1 MASEVSASD
10 AEVTVVTR
18 QQMLDEL
25 FTAASVLKGLKPM
38 EKIRAGSRHS
48 LLIEVQSS
56 IPLFPLRWLRFL
68 TGQNA
73 DVTLEALNA
82 IYHAFWSQM
91 TQCVDIFKSSRMNYP
106 GRDRVSMQAI
116 EDEHFRQLQLLKR
129 LRSEARASLAGLRSL
144 LITYRESSQFVASV
158 KVLLQNVQ
166 DKLAQME
173 RDVNTT
179 FGGGCIGPGGPSLPP
194 LPPEPSAATVIGGG
208 AAAAPGSQAAS
219 SAPTAPT
226 PPLVTLPAPGPL
238 STPAPFP
245 SAVAAATANTAAHA
259 ANPVPAPLWA
269 SKVNPR
275 TVTAPSSSSGTKT

>member
-1 MASEVSASD
+1 MASEVPPSD

-38 EKIRAGSRHS
+38 EKIRVGSRHS

-56 IPLFPLRWLRFL
+56 IPVFPLRWLRFL
-68 TGQNA
+68 TGQSA

-82 IYHAFWSQM
+82 IYCAFWSQM
-91 TQCVDIFKSSRMNYP
+91 TECVDLFKASRMNYP

-129 LRSEARASLAGLRSL
+129 LRSEARASLAGLRTL

-166 DKLAQME
+166 DKLAQMD

-179 FGGGCIGPGGPSLPP
+179 FGGGCIGIPCNSTLPSSTDASVA
-194 LPPEPSAATVIGGG
+194 SAASN
-208 AAAAPGSQAAS
+208 AAVQTHTPMAPLAS
-219 SAPTAPT
+219 TSTSIVVPTAP
-226 PPLVTLPAPGPL
+226 PAPPVTASVAGPPP
-238 STPAPFP
+238 STPAPF
-245 SAVAAATANTAAHA
+245 
-259 ANPVPAPLWA
+259 PLWA
-269 SKVNPR
+269 SKVNSGM
-275 TVTAPSSSSGTKT
+275 TTAQIPPGGSVGSKTGGGGAL